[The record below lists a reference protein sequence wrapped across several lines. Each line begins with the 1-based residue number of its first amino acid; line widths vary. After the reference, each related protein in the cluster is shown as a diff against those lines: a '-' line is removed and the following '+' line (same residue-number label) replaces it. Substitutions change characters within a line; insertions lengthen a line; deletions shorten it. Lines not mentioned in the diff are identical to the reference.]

1 MTSKMGILILKT
13 LRQPLFKL
21 GSYPSFNTMNMNI
34 ILIDPFSWRPH
45 PTVIQ
50 AAIKMHVII
59 FNRVHIFL
67 RC

>member
-21 GSYPSFNTMNMNI
+21 GNYPSFNTMNMNI

-59 FNRVHIFL
+59 FNRVHILL